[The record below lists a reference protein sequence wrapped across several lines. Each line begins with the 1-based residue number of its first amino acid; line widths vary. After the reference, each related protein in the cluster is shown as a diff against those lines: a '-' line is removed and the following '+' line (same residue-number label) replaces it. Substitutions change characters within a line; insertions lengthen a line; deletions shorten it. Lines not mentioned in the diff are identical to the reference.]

1 MKPFKRKEQKLN
13 WILIMN
19 ERQIWEIERW
29 IRGAKLTAAQV
40 ERLRKAFKGVLWMK
54 KKKSK
59 YWICSDIL
67 QKKKNGS
74 VW

>member
-40 ERLRKAFKGVLWMK
+40 ERLRKAFKGVL
-54 KKKSK
+54 
-59 YWICSDIL
+59 
-67 QKKKNGS
+67 
-74 VW
+74 